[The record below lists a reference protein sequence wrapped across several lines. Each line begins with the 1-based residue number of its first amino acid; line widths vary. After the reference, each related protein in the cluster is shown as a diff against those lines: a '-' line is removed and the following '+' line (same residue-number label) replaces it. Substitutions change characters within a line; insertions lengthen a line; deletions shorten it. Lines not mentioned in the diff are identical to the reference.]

1 MRRTISFL
9 VAVVILAG
17 SGALAYFLVSMA
29 PEPERRKPPPQIP
42 FAQTAR
48 VVAGDR
54 AIPVHG
60 AGTVRPSAE
69 IDITPQV
76 SGRVTWINPGFQS
89 GGRVAAGQTILHI
102 EDADYLYRLR
112 EAEADLEA
120 QRVALLTAR
129 EQAAVARAEY
139 EQYAGRRLG
148 AGSPVYETGPL
159 TLREPQLKA
168 AQAALNRGKAKVAE
182 AELALYRTQ
191 VRAPFDGYVREE
203 SVDVGQFVNAGQPV
217 GRLFAADAVE
227 VIVPLA
233 DTNATLIPALWEL
246 RAGDAKRRV
255 DARVIARYGDGIYA
269 WDGYVDRAEVSLDE
283 RTRTIDV
290 IVRVLDPFSSGAPLD
305 GTAGTSG
312 IPPLL
317 VGKFVEVRIQGIA
330 PATYFRMPR
339 SALQPGDEVWT
350 VDEDRRVGIVPV
362 RVLQRIDDEAFVTGA
377 LQDGQLVVT
386 GGIQFVT
393 EGMVVRTGVDTEG

>member
-1 MRRTISFL
+1 MRRTISF
-9 VAVVILAG
+9 
-17 SGALAYFLVSMA
+17 
-29 PEPERRKPPPQIP
+29 
-42 FAQTAR
+42 
-48 VVAGDR
+48 
-54 AIPVHG
+54 
-60 AGTVRPSAE
+60 
-69 IDITPQV
+69 
-76 SGRVTWINPGFQS
+76 
-89 GGRVAAGQTILHI
+89 
-102 EDADYLYRLR
+102 
-112 EAEADLEA
+112 
-120 QRVALLTAR
+120 LTAR

-168 AQAALNRGKAKVAE
+168 AQAVLNRGKAKVTE

-330 PATYFRMPR
+330 PDTYFRMPR

-393 EGMVVRTGVDTEG
+393 EGMVVRTGADTAG

>member
-1 MRRTISFL
+1 M
-9 VAVVILAG
+9 
-17 SGALAYFLVSMA
+17 
-29 PEPERRKPPPQIP
+29 
-42 FAQTAR
+42 
-48 VVAGDR
+48 
-54 AIPVHG
+54 
-60 AGTVRPSAE
+60 
-69 IDITPQV
+69 
-76 SGRVTWINPGFQS
+76 
-89 GGRVAAGQTILHI
+89 
-102 EDADYLYRLR
+102 
-112 EAEADLEA
+112 
-120 QRVALLTAR
+120 ALLTAR

-269 WDGYVDRAEVSLDE
+269 WDGYVDRA
-283 RTRTIDV
+283 
-290 IVRVLDPFSSGAPLD
+290 
-305 GTAGTSG
+305 
-312 IPPLL
+312 
-317 VGKFVEVRIQGIA
+317 
-330 PATYFRMPR
+330 
-339 SALQPGDEVWT
+339 
-350 VDEDRRVGIVPV
+350 
-362 RVLQRIDDEAFVTGA
+362 
-377 LQDGQLVVT
+377 
-386 GGIQFVT
+386 
-393 EGMVVRTGVDTEG
+393 